1 MCIFRVKSFKVE
13 CEHMLRDLNL
23 LTASIFLKT
32 LGFYMEKRYYYF
44 RYDATRKM

>member
-44 RYDATRKM
+44 RSDATRKM